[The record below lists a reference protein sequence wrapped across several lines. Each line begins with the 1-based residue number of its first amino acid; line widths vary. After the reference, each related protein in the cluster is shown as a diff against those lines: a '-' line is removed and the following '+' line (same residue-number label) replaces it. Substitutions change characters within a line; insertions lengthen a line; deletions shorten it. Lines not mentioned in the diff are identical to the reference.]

1 MSFRLAPK
9 SVNLNDFKRRN
20 ALILRYLT
28 EFGSFRGA
36 MRKSGCRCRPRK
48 VHVRYLSS

>member
-9 SVNLNDFKRRN
+9 SVNLNDLERRN

-28 EFGSFRGA
+28 ESGSSA
-36 MRKSGCRCRPRK
+36 AQCVEWLKM
-48 VHVRYLSS
+48 SS